1 MYMYAIGGGERT
13 ASLLG
18 GAVDKYKMLA
28 FTLSGLLSGLTGA
41 LLAGRLGSGEP
52 AMGMYL
58 MLLSI
63 TAIVMG
69 GTSITGGVGGVHKT
83 FAGVL
88 VMTVLANGMNILSL
102 APYSQTVIKGCV
114 IVTAV
119 GLSVNRKTD
128 LVK

>member
-1 MYMYAIGGGERT
+1 
-13 ASLLG
+13 
-18 GAVDKYKMLA
+18 
-28 FTLSGLLSGLTGA
+28 
-41 LLAGRLGSGEP
+41 
-52 AMGMYL
+52 MGMYL